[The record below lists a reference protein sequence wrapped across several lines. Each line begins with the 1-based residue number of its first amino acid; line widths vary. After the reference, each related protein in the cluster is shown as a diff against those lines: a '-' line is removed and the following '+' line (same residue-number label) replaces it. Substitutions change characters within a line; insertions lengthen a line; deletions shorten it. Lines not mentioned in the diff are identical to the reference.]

1 MFRFLSTF
9 FSFNFVDTAK
19 SGPFKNCSVERA
31 DSHLGTAAP
40 STSKGCS
47 RVDDEEA
54 RSRFIEKKPP
64 KAVISLGADVDAPL
78 GENMETSG

>member
-1 MFRFLSTF
+1 MRKKFEGSE
-9 FSFNFVDTAK
+9 
-19 SGPFKNCSVERA
+19 SGPFKNYSVERA
-31 DSHLGTAAP
+31 DGHLGTAAP

-54 RSRFIEKKPP
+54 KSRLIEKKPP

-78 GENMETSG
+78 GENMRTSG